1 MEDNLKKVVTLLGQ
15 WLVFMPSLFCFSY
28 VLRPIMMVLLIPGG
42 LLFLALIGGSEVR
55 DALKQM
61 MQEG

>member
-28 VLRPIMMVLLIPGG
+28 VLRPIMMALLIPGG

-61 MQEG
+61 MQER

>member
-1 MEDNLKKVVTLLGQ
+1 MEDNLKKVATLLGQ
-15 WLVFMPSLFCFSY
+15 WLVFVPSLFCFSY
-28 VLRPIMMVLLIPGG
+28 ILRPIMMVMLIPGG

>member
-1 MEDNLKKVVTLLGQ
+1 MKDNLKKVVTLLGQ

-28 VLRPIMMVLLIPGG
+28 VLRPIMMALLIPGG

>member
-1 MEDNLKKVVTLLGQ
+1 MEDNLKKVVALLGQ

-28 VLRPIMMVLLIPGG
+28 VLRPIMMALLIPGG

>member
-28 VLRPIMMVLLIPGG
+28 VLRPIMMALLIPGG

-55 DALKQM
+55 DALKQIM
-61 MQEG
+61 

>member
-1 MEDNLKKVVTLLGQ
+1 MEENLKKVVTLLGQ

-28 VLRPIMMVLLIPGG
+28 ILRPIMMALLIPGG

-55 DALKQM
+55 DAFKQM

>member
-1 MEDNLKKVVTLLGQ
+1 MEQILKKVVTLLGQ

-28 VLRPIMMVLLIPGG
+28 VLRPIMMALLIPGG

-55 DALKQM
+55 DALKQI
-61 MQEG
+61 MQER

>member
-28 VLRPIMMVLLIPGG
+28 VLRPIMMALLIPGG

-55 DALKQM
+55 DTLKKM
-61 MQEG
+61 MQER

>member
-28 VLRPIMMVLLIPGG
+28 VLRPIMMALLIPGG

-55 DALKQM
+55 DTLKQM
-61 MQEG
+61 MQER

>member
-28 VLRPIMMVLLIPGG
+28 VLRPIMMALLIPGG
-42 LLFLALIGGSEVR
+42 LLFLALIGGTEVR

-61 MQEG
+61 MQER

>member
-1 MEDNLKKVVTLLGQ
+1 MEENLKKVVTLLGQ

-28 VLRPIMMVLLIPGG
+28 VLRPIMMALLTPGG

-55 DALKQM
+55 YALKQM
-61 MQEG
+61 IQER

>member
-28 VLRPIMMVLLIPGG
+28 VLRPIMMALLIPGG

-55 DALKQM
+55 NALKQII
-61 MQEG
+61 QER

>member
-42 LLFLALIGGSEVR
+42 LLFLALIGDSEVR

>member
-1 MEDNLKKVVTLLGQ
+1 MEQILKKVVTLLGQ

-28 VLRPIMMVLLIPGG
+28 VLRPIMMALLIPGG

-61 MQEG
+61 MQDR

>member
-28 VLRPIMMVLLIPGG
+28 VLRPIMMALLIPGG
-42 LLFLALIGGSEVR
+42 LLFLALIGGSEVK

>member
-28 VLRPIMMVLLIPGG
+28 VLRPIMMVMLIPGG

>member
-28 VLRPIMMVLLIPGG
+28 VLRPIMMALLIPGG

-55 DALKQM
+55 NALKLII
-61 MQEG
+61 QER

>member
-1 MEDNLKKVVTLLGQ
+1 MEENLKKVVTLLGQ

-28 VLRPIMMVLLIPGG
+28 VLRPIMMALLIPGG

-61 MQEG
+61 MQER

>member
-28 VLRPIMMVLLIPGG
+28 VLRPIMMALLIPGG

-55 DALKQM
+55 DALKHM

>member
-28 VLRPIMMVLLIPGG
+28 VLRPIMMALLIPGG

>member
-1 MEDNLKKVVTLLGQ
+1 MEENLKKVVTLLGQ

-28 VLRPIMMVLLIPGG
+28 VLRPIMMALLIPGG
-42 LLFLALIGGSEVR
+42 LLFLAFIGGSEVR

>member
-1 MEDNLKKVVTLLGQ
+1 MEENLKKVVTLLGQ

-28 VLRPIMMVLLIPGG
+28 VLRPIMMALLIPGG

-55 DALKQM
+55 NALKQII
-61 MQEG
+61 QER